1 MPAIL
6 AAPLVRIAVLA
17 TTGQPRST
25 KLATFTE
32 PAAAR
37 AADGVVAD
45 VVRPANV
52 DQRLAGFLA
61 LEGRQFQP
69 RRPRQAAAFRRLAI
83 FAIVARLQPV
93 ALWIDPQD

>member
-17 TTGQPRST
+17 TIGQPRST

-52 DQRLAGFLA
+52 DQRFAGFLA
-61 LEGRQFQP
+61 LEGFQP